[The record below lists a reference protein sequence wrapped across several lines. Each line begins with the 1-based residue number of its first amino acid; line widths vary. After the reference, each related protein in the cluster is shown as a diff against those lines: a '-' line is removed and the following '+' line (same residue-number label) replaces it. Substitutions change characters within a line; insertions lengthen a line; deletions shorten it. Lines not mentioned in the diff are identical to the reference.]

1 MLRPAMNAGQSMS
14 LTAAQSHLGKPVI
27 TGLFMHSDRY
37 ASSLDWQEI
46 GRRRFLR
53 LLTNVGAAAAVAPLV
68 ACAPNNDV
76 GNPAKLLVLSPAQ
89 AATLAALAQAVL
101 PSQTGFPTVEQA
113 QVVQRMDEELWLS
126 DVSIQED
133 MGAALSLM
141 EWLPLMYGH
150 WSRFSRLN
158 KAQRMRVVQQ
168 CMESSIDIVRA
179 VGTNLKLVS
188 HFMYFGH
195 ASSWAAIGYDGPFQK
210 LPPKIS
216 VQRKAYALR
225 VTGEKQ

>member
-1 MLRPAMNAGQSMS
+1 
-14 LTAAQSHLGKPVI
+14 
-27 TGLFMHSDRY
+27 MHSER
-37 ASSLDWQEI
+37 APGSLDWHGI

-53 LLTNVGAAAAVAPLV
+53 FFSRVGAVAAFTPLA
-68 ACAPNNDV
+68 ACAP
-76 GNPAKLLVLSPAQ
+76 GATPPPTSKLLVLSSTQ
-89 AATLAALAQAVL
+89 ATTLAALAQAVL
-101 PSQTGFPTVEQA
+101 PSQAGFPTVEQA

-126 DVSIQED
+126 DISIQED

-150 WSRFSRLN
+150 WSHFSRLE
-158 KAQRMRVVQQ
+158 KAQRMQVVQQ
-168 CMESSIDIVRA
+168 CMESSIDVVRA
-179 VGTNLKLVS
+179 IGTNLKLVS

-210 LPPKIS
+210 LAPKIS

-225 VTGEKQ
+225 VSGEKQ